1 MLLTFLTTLI
11 AYSIKINRLDTFNNK
26 KPIIS
31 SRNFDASVFWG
42 SKWSMSEPISRQSI
56 WYIPNIKNSEF
67 KLKNDRFFQKPFYF
81 SFSFLDNDS
90 HKFWDQSPSLNISVV
105 CKNLRHFL
113 GTSFVVA
120 TLTTCCNIEYRE
132 AAWFISA
139 K

>member
-26 KPIIS
+26 NPLYLHVILTLQFFEGQNDQWVNQLVVKVFGIS
-31 SRNFDASVFWG
+31 QTLRIVSLS
-42 SKWSMSEPISRQSI
+42 
-56 WYIPNIKNSEF
+56 
-67 KLKNDRFFQKPFYF
+67 LKNDRFFQTPFYF

-105 CKNLRHFL
+105 CKYLRHFL

-120 TLTTCCNIEYRE
+120 TLTICCNIEYRE
-132 AAWFISA
+132 GAWFISA

>member
-105 CKNLRHFL
+105 CKYLRHFL

-120 TLTTCCNIEYRE
+120 TLTICCNIEYRE
-132 AAWFISA
+132 GAWFISA